1 MTNAP
6 EEPTIEP
13 DEPAEAPDPVHEPDD
28 EPTFAPE
35 GEESQS

>member
-6 EEPTIEP
+6 EEPTSP

-35 GEESQS
+35 GDDSRS